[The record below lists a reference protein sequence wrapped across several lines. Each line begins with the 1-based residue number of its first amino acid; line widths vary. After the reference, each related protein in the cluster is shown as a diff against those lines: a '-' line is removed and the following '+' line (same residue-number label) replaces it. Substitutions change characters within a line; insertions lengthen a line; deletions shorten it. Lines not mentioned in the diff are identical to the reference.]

1 MVYFELGLCAM
12 TTCTLTNRGHDDDL
26 GMMTPTCTLSY
37 REGGKAD
44 DSTKFPDPLVVLT
57 WCIDGQHAG
66 DHSDHHWDPMGDH
79 NATIYV
85 GDHYDR
91 HCNCIG

>member
-1 MVYFELGLCAM
+1 M
-12 TTCTLTNRGHDDDL
+12 TTCTLTYRGDDDL

-37 REGGKAD
+37 REGGKAA
-44 DSTKFPDPLVVLT
+44 DSTKFPDPLVVFTL
-57 WCIDGQHAG
+57 CRDGQHAG
-66 DHSDHHWDPMGDH
+66 DHSDHHSDHHWDPMGDH